1 MGRNRNYGVNSFDEF
16 MQYHANNVDKY
27 FLYRCK
33 KLFMAYRSVT
43 EGCRAPFSTLGGMSI
58 DNYAK
63 RIVEQAEEELLID

>member
-1 MGRNRNYGVNSFDEF
+1 M
-16 MQYHANNVDKY
+16 Y